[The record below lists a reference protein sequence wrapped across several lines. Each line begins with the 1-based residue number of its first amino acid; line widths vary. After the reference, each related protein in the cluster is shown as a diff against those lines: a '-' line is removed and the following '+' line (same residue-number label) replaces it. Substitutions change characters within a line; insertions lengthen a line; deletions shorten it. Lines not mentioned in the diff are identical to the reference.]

1 MEDRKTNNI
10 APFNKA
16 LLLFLAALLLF
27 LSACITSAPEETF
40 SLTLFHTNDHHGRTL
55 AYDSEGTRV
64 GGLAERLTLI
74 KNLREEATAKCDLCL
89 LFDAGDISSG
99 TLFSDTFDA
108 EPDWKVFGKF
118 YDGLAPG
125 NHDFDFPLDG
135 LLRFI
140 DLFKVP
146 VLSANIFD
154 RRTDTLL
161 FPPYKIFRKDGWSIA
176 VIGIS
181 HPDTPIIST
190 LGNDDRLDFRSA
202 AEAAGFYVKNL
213 RHENDMVIILSHWG
227 KNDVQLAQKVE
238 GIDLIIGGHSH
249 SPFEM
254 PLKRNGTLI
263 VNAGYGGC
271 YVGQMSLLLRRKGR
285 SVDLEMTDYELIPVP
300 ADIPP
305 DQEVQSILKP
315 YLDAFG
321 DQGLTIVGEAGDSF
335 LRIPLSGSFSSSN
348 LANLVSDAFR
358 FVSGADFA
366 FVNRGGLRAD
376 LDKGPV
382 TVDDLHAVL
391 PFDNTLIVFEILGS
405 QVLDIIEDMSSGS
418 IEENGLLLP
427 SNLLITR
434 LGSGQSD
441 VRSGSGEPLIPD
453 KLYRLAVGS
462 FIARGGDS
470 HKIFP
475 NLQKKYDTMIRT
487 SEALKRYFEAK
498 KIVFPDNQS
507 RLK

>member
-1 MEDRKTNNI
+1 MTNRKI
-10 APFNKA
+10 KQIVQLNKA
-16 LLLFLAALLLF
+16 LLLLVVALLLF
-27 LSACITSAPEETF
+27 LSACSTPAQEETF

-55 AYDSEGTRV
+55 AYDSDGTRV
-64 GGLAERLTLI
+64 GGLAERMTLI
-74 KNLREEATAKCDLCL
+74 KSLREEATAKCDLCL

-99 TLFSDTFDA
+99 TLFSDTYA
-108 EPDWKVFGKF
+108 AAPDWKVFGKF
-118 YDGLAPG
+118 YDALTPG

-140 DLFKVP
+140 DSFKVP
-146 VLSANIFD
+146 VLSANVYD
-154 RRTDTLL
+154 KRTGSLF
-161 FPPYKIFRKDGWSIA
+161 FPPYKIFREDGWSIA

-190 LGNDDRLDFRSA
+190 LGNDERMEFRSA
-202 AEAAGFYVKNL
+202 VEAAGFYVNDL

-263 VNAGYGGC
+263 VNAGYGGR
-271 YVGQMSLLLRRKGR
+271 YIGQMSLLLRRKGR

-305 DQEVQSILKP
+305 DQEVEPILKP
-315 YLDAFG
+315 YVDAFG
-321 DQGLTIVGEAGDSF
+321 DQGRTVVGEAGESF
-335 LRIPLSGSFSSSN
+335 LRTPLGGRFSSSN

-358 FVSGADFA
+358 FVCGADFA

-391 PFDNTLIVFEILGS
+391 PFDNTLIVFEIPGS
-405 QVLDIIEDMSSGS
+405 QVLNIIENMSAGS
-418 IEENGLLLP
+418 IGENGLLLP

-434 LGSGQSD
+434 LDSGQSD
-441 VRSGSGEPLIPD
+441 VRSGDGEPLIPD

-462 FIARGGDS
+462 FIARGGDG

-475 NLQKKYDTMIRT
+475 SLQKRYDTMIRT
-487 SEALKRYFEAK
+487 SDALKRYFEAK
-498 KIVFPDNQS
+498 KTVFPDNES

>member
-1 MEDRKTNNI
+1 MRNRKIKNI
-10 APFNKA
+10 VPFNKA
-16 LLLFLAALLLF
+16 LLLFLTALLLV
-27 LSACITSAPEETF
+27 LSACSTSAPEETF

-55 AYDSEGTRV
+55 AYDSDGTRV

-74 KNLREEATAKCDLCL
+74 KSLREEAAAKCDLCL
-89 LFDAGDISSG
+89 LFDAGDVSSG
-99 TLFSDTFDA
+99 TLFSDTYAA

-118 YDGLAPG
+118 YNALTPG

-154 RRTDTLL
+154 RRTETLL
-161 FPPYKIFRKDGWSIA
+161 FPPYKIFRKGGWSIA

-190 LGNDDRLDFRSA
+190 LGNDERLEFRSA
-202 AEAAGFYVKNL
+202 VEAAGFYVNDL

-254 PLKRNGTLI
+254 PLQRNGTLI
-263 VNAGYGGC
+263 VNAGYGGR
-271 YVGQMSLLLRRKGR
+271 YVGQMSLRLRRKGR

-300 ADIPP
+300 ADIPS
-305 DQEVQSILKP
+305 DQEVESILKP

-321 DQGLTIVGEAGDSF
+321 DRGHTVVGEAGESF
-335 LRIPLSGSFSSSN
+335 LRTPLGGQFSSSN
-348 LANLVSDAFR
+348 LANLVADAYR
-358 FVSGADFA
+358 FVAGTDFA

-405 QVLDIIEDMSSGS
+405 QVLEIIENMSARS
-418 IEENGLLLP
+418 IGENGLLLP
-427 SNLLITR
+427 SNLLITG
-434 LGSGQSD
+434 LHSGQPD
-441 VRSGSGEPLIPD
+441 VRSNDGEPLIPD

-462 FIARGGDS
+462 FIARGGDG
-470 HKIFP
+470 HAIFP
-475 NLQKKYDTMIRT
+475 TFQKRYDTMIRT
-487 SEALKRYFEAK
+487 SDALKRYFEAK
-498 KIVFPDNQS
+498 KTVFPDNES